1 MAGLCEGGNE
11 SPGSLKANV
20 WLRIAVVTAAMLIVH
35 TGVPATP
42 SIKCPTITGNETVP
56 HPVNC
61 SQYYMCVYGKP
72 ELMLC
77 PAGLH
82 FSVKLND
89 CDDPDDA
96 NCDKHCDALV
106 DDVGGTW
113 TPSPCTTEASNVGTT
128 CNLNCN
134 TNFTLS
140 GSASVQCTENGWNSS
155 NGNALP
161 KCITLQC
168 LSNQIVGQMN
178 KTLSKEAGLL
188 FVLDESGSIGSGDF
202 QKSKAFVNDIIS
214 RFPLS
219 ATRSAGVIT
228 FDSNPIVRI
237 PLRET
242 STSNFQATVSNLPY
256 RGGGTKVREAMEEAI
271 AEIARHRVHP
281 LTLVRHYCKIMEVID
296 ALDITDIS
304 AVAAVKSLPSEQLLE
319 DILFID
325 SNLKIVSLLESSKL
339 QLSEA
344 LNIVDK
350 VSQTVIQNNNSLIS
364 EKVKFLITDG
374 QTETDATE
382 PCNRIKAAKNPIFT
396 IAVKDSKLH
405 YVESLASLGDNGIKH
420 FFHTRDFGILKSIGQ
435 YINQSPILS
444 PLNHV
449 PFLLTHPVFELREER
464 AVLEAML
471 PEC

>member
-1 MAGLCEGGNE
+1 MEYR
-11 SPGSLKANV
+11 NV

-188 FVLDESGSIGSGDF
+188 FVLDESGSIGSDDF

-281 LTLVRHYCKIMEVID
+281 LTLVI
-296 ALDITDIS
+296 
-304 AVAAVKSLPSEQLLE
+304 
-319 DILFID
+319 
-325 SNLKIVSLLESSKL
+325 
-339 QLSEA
+339 
-344 LNIVDK
+344 
-350 VSQTVIQNNNSLIS
+350 
-364 EKVKFLITDG
+364 LITDG

-420 FFHTRDFGILKSIGQ
+420 FFHMRDFGILKSIGQ
-435 YINQSPILS
+435 YINPHSGVNTSGGSSCP
-444 PLNHV
+444 
-449 PFLLTHPVFELREER
+449 
-464 AVLEAML
+464 
-471 PEC
+471 